1 MSTETVTHPFLILG
15 EPTAGGVSDRRADVE
30 LKMGQVA
37 TLLAE
42 TGCEGLLLLDPD
54 NFSWLTSGAIPRGQL
69 NPDEA
74 PAVYCNGEQRWLLAS
89 NVDSQRFFDEELDG
103 LGFQL
108 KEWPWHWGREQL
120 LLDLCHSKRLVCDQP
135 FGDAKVATDRLRRL
149 RRQLSVYEQA
159 CLRALGHILS
169 HALEATCRTMEP
181 NQTEREVAGQIS
193 HRLMHRG
200 VLPLHIGVAAGDR
213 SKRYRNYGF
222 THIRRSPTTPR

>member
-1 MSTETVTHPFLILG
+1 MSIASVTHPFLILG
-15 EPTAGGVSDRRADVE
+15 EPTAGGISDRRADVE

-74 PAVYCNGEQRWLLAS
+74 PAVFCNGEQRRLLAS

-135 FGDAKVATDRLRRL
+135 FGDAKVVADRLRRL
-149 RRQLSVYEQA
+149 RRQLTVYEQA
-159 CLRALGHILS
+159 CLRASANSSVTPWKRLAARWS
-169 HALEATCRTMEP
+169 RT
-181 NQTEREVAGQIS
+181 
-193 HRLMHRG
+193 
-200 VLPLHIGVAAGDR
+200 
-213 SKRYRNYGF
+213 KRNA
-222 THIRRSPTTPR
+222 RSPARSVIA